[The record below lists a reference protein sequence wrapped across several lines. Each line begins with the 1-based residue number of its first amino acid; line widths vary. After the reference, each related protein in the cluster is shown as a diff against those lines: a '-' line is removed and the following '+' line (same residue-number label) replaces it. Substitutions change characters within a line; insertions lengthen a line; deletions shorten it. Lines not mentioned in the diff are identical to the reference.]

1 VRWIIKSDDRKKAR
15 NTIKIFIISGMA
27 RGWESKSVEEQMES
41 AKNGIASGSQGSLTD
56 DEKKARHER
65 DSLNLSR
72 AYIVHQIEAS
82 TNERY
87 TRSLQQALSELDEK
101 LATLGN
107 SH

>member
-1 VRWIIKSDDRKKAR
+1 LK
-15 NTIKIFIISGMA
+15 
-27 RGWESKSVEEQMES
+27 
-41 AKNGIASGSQGSLTD
+41 
-56 DEKKARHER
+56 
-65 DSLNLSR
+65 LSR

-87 TRSLQQALSELDEK
+87 TRSLQQALSEIDEK